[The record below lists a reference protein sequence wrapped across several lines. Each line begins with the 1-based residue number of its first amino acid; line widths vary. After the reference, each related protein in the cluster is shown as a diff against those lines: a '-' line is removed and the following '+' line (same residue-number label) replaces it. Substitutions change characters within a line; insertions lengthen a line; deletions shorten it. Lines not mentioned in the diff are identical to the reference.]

1 MESSLSVPGK
11 TFPSVQLLT
20 FGSEDSTTGS
30 ESHLYLPRQHLLGF
44 VGLFAAA
51 VAVPVLQPEAV
62 ADDGGVPR
70 IRRSH
75 YGPAAPIGGGYPIPA
90 PGYYSL
96 CAGAASHAPYQVSAP
111 AVHAAYGHAGYGHMS
126 PYGLNPYGQH
136 YRINEGFDD
145 SDILMDMQRV
155 AEDQGALARSY
166 GYEEPAAAH
175 AGGALASIASAASG
189 PAVGVFP
196 RGHVGGCNVPLLLSC
211 APSIVAGQ
219 LLHTKP
225 HYGSYGGYGAAAGG
239 SGYRGADEA
248 MMKEASS
255 EESSRRRRRWS
266 ATARRRRTRR
276 RRQASP
282 QAAHAAAASSGASHN
297 PTNAG
302 HQ

>member
-1 MESSLSVPGK
+1 MKATSAWV
-11 TFPSVQLLT
+11 
-20 FGSEDSTTGS
+20 
-30 ESHLYLPRQHLLGF
+30 F

-90 PGYYSL
+90 PGYYSP

-111 AVHAAYGHAGYGHMS
+111 AVHAGYGHAGYGHMS

-136 YRINEGFDD
+136 YRANEGFDD

-166 GYEEPAAAH
+166 GYEGPAAAH
-175 AGGALASIASAASG
+175 AGSALASIASAASG

-255 EESSRRRRRWS
+255 EESQQAPAPQERDGAEEAHS
-266 ATARRRRTRR
+266 A
-276 RRQASP
+276 QAALSP
-282 QAAHAAAASSGASHN
+282 QAAHAAAPASSGAPHKSN
-297 PTNAG
+297 KAAG